1 MLCNSIRAEFTKSL
15 EQFQALQTQDQYRLT
30 NMDVFSHILFVKV
43 GSTRPLA
50 ACMCCDTADTC
61 VCDSPNLTFSVFTF
75 S

>member
-50 ACMCCDTADTC
+50 ACMLLTA
-61 VCDSPNLTFSVFTF
+61 
-75 S
+75 